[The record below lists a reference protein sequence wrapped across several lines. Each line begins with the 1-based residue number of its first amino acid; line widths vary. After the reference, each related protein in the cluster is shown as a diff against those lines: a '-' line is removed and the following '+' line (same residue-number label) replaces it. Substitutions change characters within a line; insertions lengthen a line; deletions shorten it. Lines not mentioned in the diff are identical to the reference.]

1 MTSDNAQTDTRKQQL
16 RQIPAI
22 SAILAAP
29 KVQQHAD
36 GLRPELVTRVVQE
49 VVARFRASIL
59 NGDEIDAAQ
68 NIVERVAAEFEALRQ
83 PKLREVINGTGVIIH
98 TNLGRSPVS
107 EETARAMLDAATHYV
122 PLEIELA
129 AGKRGGRMAEVTRL
143 MAQLT
148 GAEATLVVN
157 NNAAAVLLTLSA
169 LAAGREVILSRSQAV
184 EIGGGFRV
192 PDVMRQSGARLVE
205 VGTTNRTYAR
215 DYEGAITD
223 ETAALL
229 AVHWS
234 NFRIIGFTAQ
244 PTLSELAELAHRR
257 GIVLIEDLGS
267 GALADT
273 APFGLIHEPTVGE
286 SLAEGVDVVCF
297 SGDKLMG
304 GPQAGIIAGRADLV
318 RKIAAHP
325 LARAVRA
332 DKTALAGVAT
342 TLRHYL
348 RSDHTEAIPIW
359 RMISAQLPDLE
370 LRCRSWIEQIG
381 IDDITLATSQ
391 SAVGGGSLPGET
403 QESRAV
409 VISDDA
415 LRRRGL
421 TVDRVAE
428 RLRNGEP
435 PLVPHVES
443 GRLLIDAR
451 TVLPGQDAGVVAA
464 LRAALQPEPA
474 ST

>member
-1 MTSDNAQTDTRKQQL
+1 VTANDAQAETRNSLL
-16 RQIPAI
+16 RRIPSI
-22 SAILAAP
+22 SAILAD
-29 KVQQHAD
+29 KEVQQRTA
-36 GLRPELVTRVVQE
+36 GLRPELATRIAQE
-49 VVARFRASIL
+49 VVDRVRSSVLA
-59 NGDEIDAAQ
+59 GDDAESVDSV
-68 NIVERVAAEFEALRQ
+68 VERVSAELDILHQ
-83 PKLREVINGTGVIIH
+83 TKLREVINGTGVIIH
-98 TNLGRSPVS
+98 TNLGRAPVS
-107 EETARAMLDAATHYV
+107 DETARAMIDAATHYV

-143 MAQLT
+143 MSLIS

-169 LAAGREVILSRSQAV
+169 LAAGCEVILSRSQAV

-215 DYEGAITD
+215 DYEAAISD

-229 AVHWS
+229 TVHWS

-244 PTLSELAELAHRR
+244 PTLAELADLARRR
-257 GIVLIEDLGS
+257 GIALLEDLGS

-304 GPQAGIIAGRADLV
+304 GPQAGIITGRLDLV
-318 RKIAAHP
+318 RTIAAHP

-332 DKTALAGVAT
+332 DKTALAGVAA

-348 RSDHTEAIPIW
+348 RADYTETIPIW
-359 RMISAQLPDLE
+359 RMISARLDE
-370 LRCRSWIEQIG
+370 LDARCRNWIDQIA
-381 IDDITLATSQ
+381 IDELTLEVSQ

-403 QESRAV
+403 LESRA
-409 VISDDA
+409 IAITEEA
-415 LRRRGL
+415 LRGLGL
-421 TVDRVAE
+421 TLERAAH
-428 RLRNGEP
+428 RLRNGES
-435 PLVPHVES
+435 PLVPHVDG

-451 TVLPGQDAGVVAA
+451 TVLPDQDQGVVAA
-464 LRAALQPEPA
+464 LTAALRARP
-474 ST
+474 